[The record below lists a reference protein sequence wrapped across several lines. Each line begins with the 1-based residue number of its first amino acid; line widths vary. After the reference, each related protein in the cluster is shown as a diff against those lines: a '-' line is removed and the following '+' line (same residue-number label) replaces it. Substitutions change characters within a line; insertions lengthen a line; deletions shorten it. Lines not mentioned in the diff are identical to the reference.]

1 MLRLI
6 YASRNKRI
14 IEHQHFKAC
23 TMFSRDPI
31 QLDSAVVV
39 SNIDSKIFTGVEIFW
54 FIMDIGS
61 EGNPSENMYVVDL
74 DSKPNM
80 NNINRIESVLYQE
93 REE

>member
-14 IEHQHFKAC
+14 IKHQHFKAC

-31 QLDSAVVV
+31 QLDSAVIV
-39 SNIDSKIFTGVEIFW
+39 SNINSKIFTGVEMFW

-61 EGNPSENMYVVDL
+61 EGNLSENMYIIDL

-80 NNINRIESVLYQE
+80 NRIESVLYQE
-93 REE
+93 RDEQC